1 MRKVKKILNG
11 IMGICLGYYVGH
23 CIFVL
28 WNHYRHPEFYAM
40 QSAPWYTS
48 LWVDG
53 LIVLAAVLAVAA
65 VALFVAFYPLASGAE
80 VPRAWCDAVSW
91 FDNWMWY

>member
-1 MRKVKKILNG
+1 MRKAKKILNG

-53 LIVLAAVLAVAA
+53 LIVLAAVLGVIYFIITGHF
-65 VALFVAFYPLASGAE
+65 LTKKLNLE
-80 VPRAWCDAVSW
+80 
-91 FDNWMWY
+91 

>member
-1 MRKVKKILNG
+1 MRKTKKILNG

-53 LIVLAAVLAVAA
+53 LIVLAAVLVCTLLKIFGNH
-65 VALFVAFYPLASGAE
+65 VEKTKKP
-80 VPRAWCDAVSW
+80 
-91 FDNWMWY
+91 